1 MEEIFALIVSMILIV
16 AVIPLFFWKR
26 RRDARSREEVAEPP
40 QVIYHCLRKWI
51 WILVMSRFFFPS
63 GIWLVVH
70 VKCKGSTSWKRG
82 TCW

>member
-51 WILVMSRFFFPS
+51 
-63 GIWLVVH
+63 
-70 VKCKGSTSWKRG
+70 
-82 TCW
+82 